1 MNAALRVICC
11 CLFTAGLCGSLSPAV
26 AAVLPTTG
34 LQAHYKSDVGVVTGG
49 GGITQWQD
57 QAALNGLNHATS
69 LVGFEPQVSS
79 APIGYHASF
88 PTVNFAGGDH
98 LNFVLP
104 SANTFTGMTV
114 FVVGNTGAVQSQY
127 ETVVSSGGSGTSPGV
142 RWGLGVGNATVQGL
156 GWGGPTSLID
166 LGNGATGVSPNTW
179 HMLSWQKTATTWNVR
194 REVPS
199 AALLNTVA
207 DNSFFTGNWN
217 GVIGTENSSGPT
229 NYFFSGN
236 LAEILIYD
244 QALSAGQYQQV
255 VDYLNERFFVAP
267 PVPAPEPATGW
278 MVAAAALISLQR
290 RRRSSTASSN
300 P

>member
-11 CLFTAGLCGSLSPAV
+11 CLFTVGFCGSLSPAV

-34 LQAHYKSDVGVVTGG
+34 LQAQYRSDVGVITGG

-57 QAALNGLNHATS
+57 QAALNGLNHANS
-69 LVGFEPQVSS
+69 PVGFEPQVSS
-79 APIGYHASF
+79 AAIGYHASF

-114 FVVGNTGAVQSQY
+114 FVVGNTGAVKNLY
-127 ETVVSSGGSGTSPGV
+127 ETVVSTGGIGGSSSV
-142 RWGLGVGNATVQGL
+142 RWAAGMGSDTTVGL
-156 GWGGPTSLID
+156 GWGGPTSSIN
-166 LGNGATGVSPNTW
+166 LGSGTAVSTNTW
-179 HMLSWQKTATTWNVR
+179 HMLSWQKSGTSWSLR

-207 DNSFFTGNWN
+207 DTSFFTGSWN
-217 GVIGTENSSGPT
+217 GTIGTEGPSSPAT
-229 NYFFSGN
+229 YAFSGD

-244 QALSAGQYQQV
+244 RVLSAGQYQQV
-255 VDYLNERFFVAP
+255 VDYLNERFFVEP
-267 PVPAPEPATGW
+267 PVPAPEPATGLL
-278 MVAAAALISLQR
+278 VAAAALVSLR
-290 RRRSSTASSN
+290 RKRR
-300 P
+300 